1 MLVSVPWYGC
11 YSNHM
16 EKITIGKLADMSG
29 VGVETVRFYQ
39 RKELLR
45 EPKTNG
51 TVRTYTED
59 DAQRIIFIKR
69 AQDLGFTLSEVK
81 ELLELNTKPRMTC
94 GTVKAKTEAK
104 IHEIET
110 KIADLNR
117 MKASLEKLACACDA
131 SQDSIRQFKVQ
142 ECFDV
147 GLNCKC

>member
-1 MLVSVPWYGC
+1 
-11 YSNHM
+11 M
-16 EKITIGKLADMSG
+16 EKITIGKLAEMSG

-45 EPKTNG
+45 EPKAQSG
-51 TVRTYTED
+51 FRTYSEED
-59 DAQRIIFIKR
+59 AKRIVFIKR

-94 GTVKAKTEAK
+94 GAVKNKTTTK
-104 IHEIET
+104 IKEIEE
-110 KIADLNR
+110 KIADLSR
-117 MKASLEKLACACDA
+117 MKASLEQLACACDE
-131 SQDSIRQFKVQ
+131 SQDQIRQFKVQ

>member
-1 MLVSVPWYGC
+1 MD
-11 YSNHM
+11 
-16 EKITIGKLADMSG
+16 KITIGKLAEMAG

-45 EPKTNG
+45 EPKGSTG
-51 TVRTYTED
+51 VRTYNED

-81 ELLELNTKPRMTC
+81 ELLELNTKPRVTC
-94 GTVKAKTEAK
+94 GTVKAKTTAK
-104 IHEIET
+104 IEEINS
-110 KIADLNR
+110 KIADLQR